1 MKKLKFTLIELMV
14 AMAVF
19 ALLMASLMQ
28 FFGSAQKL
36 WSLSSSKSE
45 MFENARVA
53 LEMISRDLQ
62 SAYYSSGTTPFYV
75 SSGARSSASAMG
87 CDTSNPEQR
96 LAFIAYSD
104 NKPCNSSNAN
114 KISRVCKIQYYL
126 QNWSATNNNKHTLMV
141 YVIGNLQIRPSTY
154 LGTDF
159 SMRWNFGSAISE
171 VMAFGGS
178 VSSLYTTTQSDV
190 SAGSA
195 ADSENC
201 YYACEIIPYVVDF
214 RVDCYKQDNFNTP
227 DTANSPT
234 TSMPDSNPMCSPEFP
249 YAVQITLSL
258 LSRNDYNKWSAMSAG
273 AAKDAYLTQHM
284 RTFTKRVVIGNRG
297 QYDS

>member
-62 SAYYSSGTTPFYV
+62 SAYYNSGTTPFYV

-87 CDTSNPEQR
+87 CASSNPEQR
-96 LAFIAYSD
+96 LAFIAYTD
-104 NKPCNSSNAN
+104 NKPCNSGNSN
-114 KISRVCKIQYYL
+114 KISRVCKVQYYL
-126 QNWSATNNNKHTLMV
+126 QNWSATNNNQYTLMV
-141 YVIGNLQIRPSTY
+141 YVIGNYQIAGSSY
-154 LGTDF
+154 VGTDF
-159 SMRWNFGSAISE
+159 TKLWNFGSNISE
-171 VMAFGGS
+171 VMAFGSS
-178 VSSLYTTTQSDV
+178 VASLYTTTQSDV
-190 SAGSA
+190 TATSAGT
-195 ADSENC
+195 SENC

-214 RVDCYKQDNFNTP
+214 RVDCYKQGDYSAP
-227 DTANSPT
+227 DTANSPAVVA
-234 TSMPDSNPMCSPEFP
+234 DGNPMCSPEFP
-249 YAVQITLSL
+249 YSVQISLSL
-258 LSRNDYNKWSAMSAG
+258 LSRNDYNKWSAMTAG